1 MDALDFLE
9 SHKYTEAIAE
19 CRRRLAINPHDMGA
33 AATLASAL
41 KAVKDY
47 REALLL
53 FERVGFH
60 EQENKLTPGHPGRW
74 LEISCMHWF
83 LGDRE
88 KAIDVMHGLVEGILD
103 GSISYGDAAG
113 GVTQGLLLY
122 YMAVTQNLDAETSFA
137 LKYLKKRA
145 RRSAIRNWPGPVARY
160 YLGDIKFDDVLESA
174 TGQRHLSAA
183 FEVARTKLLSRRRLC
198 GVLFYDGVRR
208 RAQGA
213 EELCLARMREC
224 YELENPLIEPEW
236 YFARYEVEQVLAA
249 GVAGYTYV
257 RAKTHNLDIVAGQ
270 GQTSTPRK
278 PTKP

>member
-1 MDALDFLE
+1 MDALKLLR
-9 SHKYTEAIAE
+9 SHRYVEAIAE
-19 CRRRLAINPHDMGA
+19 CRRQLIINPNDVGVVDALAMG
-33 AATLASAL
+33 L
-41 KAVKDY
+41 KAVEDY
-47 REALLL
+47 QEALPL
-53 FERVGFH
+53 FERVGSD
-60 EQENKLTPGHPGRW
+60 EQENKLTPGHPGRR
-74 LEISCMHWF
+74 LEISGMHWF

-145 RRSAIRNWPGPVARY
+145 RRSAISSWPGPVARY

-183 FEVARTKLLSRRRLC
+183 FEVARAKLLSRRRLC

-236 YFARYEVEQVLAA
+236 YFARYEVEQVEQ
-249 GVAGYTYV
+249 
-257 RAKTHNLDIVAGQ
+257 R
-270 GQTSTPRK
+270 
-278 PTKP
+278 TKVT